1 MFEVYTYPVEL
12 AAAVAFFILIQ
23 RLRTALRTNFGGK
36 RQEALRHTQ
45 V

>member
-23 RLRTALRTNFGGK
+23 RLRTQLFGLTLVG
-36 RQEALRHTQ
+36 RGITTHTS
-45 V
+45 VT